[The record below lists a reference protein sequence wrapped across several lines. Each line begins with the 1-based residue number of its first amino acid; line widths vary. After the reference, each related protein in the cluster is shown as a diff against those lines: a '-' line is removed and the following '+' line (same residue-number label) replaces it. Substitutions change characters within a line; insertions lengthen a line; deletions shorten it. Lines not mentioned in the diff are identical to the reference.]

1 MFDNSGLQDF
11 NLFDEDELKP
21 VATLTEVKVNV
32 PPPPEEGFLPIV
44 NTPKVRDSVFDE
56 VYDNDARY
64 QERLRAEENKR
75 LYNDSLIKEDHIKA
89 LFSAVIIR
97 QLKDAIRLD
106 MRLGNADD
114 AKEGDYESVESVQ
127 QRAVDW
133 IFFPNFTQDFEMVCQ
148 LAGLPCAKTRRRLTD
163 FLIKNNII
171 DSNGVI
177 NPNAN
182 YEKTK
187 ENFNLIKQN
196 IGDNNDDIERL

>member
-1 MFDNSGLQDF
+1 MFDKSGLQDF
-11 NLFDEDELKP
+11 NLFDEKEFQP
-21 VATLTEVKVNV
+21 VSTLTVVKDNV
-32 PPPPEEGFLPIV
+32 PPPPEEGFLPESQQ
-44 NTPKVRDSVFDE
+44 PKVRDSVFDE
-56 VYDNDARY
+56 VYDNEARY
-64 QERLRAEENKR
+64 QDRLRAEENKK
-75 LYNDSLIKEDHIKA
+75 LYNDNLIKEEHIKA

-127 QRAVDW
+127 QRAIDW

-148 LAGLPCAKTRRRLTD
+148 LAGLPCVKTRKCLTD

-177 NPNAN
+177 NPDAN

-187 ENFNLIKQN
+187 ENFNLIKQKL
-196 IGDNNDDIERL
+196 GENNDDIERL

>member
-1 MFDNSGLQDF
+1 MFDTNGLQDF
-11 NLFDEDELKP
+11 NLFSEEEFVP
-21 VATLTEVKVNV
+21 VVSSTEVEVNV
-32 PPPPEEGFLPIV
+32 LPPPEEGFLPEATKPIV
-44 NTPKVRDSVFDE
+44 KDSVFGE
-56 VYDNDARY
+56 VYENEARY
-64 QERLRAEENKR
+64 QDRLRKEENAK
-75 LYNDSLIKEDHIKA
+75 LYNDNLIKEDHIKA

-114 AKEGDYESVESVQ
+114 AKEDDYESIESVQ
-127 QRAVDW
+127 QRAIDW
-133 IFFPNFTQDFEMVCQ
+133 IFFPSFTQDFEMVCQ
-148 LAGLPCAKTRRRLTD
+148 LAGLPCAKTRKCLTD

-171 DSNGVI
+171 DSNGVL

-196 IGDNNDDIERL
+196 IGENNDDFERL